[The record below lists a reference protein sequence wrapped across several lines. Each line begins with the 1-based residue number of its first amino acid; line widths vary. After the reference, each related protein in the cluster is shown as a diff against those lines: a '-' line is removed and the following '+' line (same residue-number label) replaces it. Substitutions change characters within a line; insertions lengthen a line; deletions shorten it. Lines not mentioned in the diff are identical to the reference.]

1 MQKSLVVCLSFVV
14 SMALNACGNS
24 GSKTN
29 PGTGSKGDATKL
41 SSGFAQNCTSCHGAA
56 GGGASARSIQG
67 YTGTISSYT
76 SAVRNGKGSMPS
88 FSTSSYSD
96 ENLNADYTYL
106 KSL

>member
-1 MQKSLVVCLSFVV
+1 MKKSLVVCLSLVATI
-14 SMALNACGNS
+14 ALISCGNS

-56 GGGASARSIQG
+56 GGGGTARSIQG
-67 YTGTISSYT
+67 YTGTLSSYT

-96 ENLNADYTYL
+96 ANLNADYTYL
-106 KSL
+106 RSL

>member
-1 MQKSLVVCLSFVV
+1 MQKSLIAGLSVVATI
-14 SMALNACGNS
+14 ALTACGNS

-41 SSGFAQNCTSCHGAA
+41 SSGFAQNCASCHGAA
-56 GGGASARSIQG
+56 GGGGTARSIQG
-67 YTGTISSYT
+67 YTGTISAYT

-88 FSTSSYSD
+88 FSTSSYS
-96 ENLNADYTYL
+96 EANLNADYTYL